1 MFYAFGFLFYS
12 LNGERVVY
20 RTKFLMLLSTL
31 GQIPTLQAYIID
43 IRANFTKFVSLHLLL
58 TCIRVVSKTKGMMK
72 HCFYTNGDS

>member
-1 MFYAFGFLFYS
+1 
-12 LNGERVVY
+12 
-20 RTKFLMLLSTL
+20 MLLSTL